1 MAKDSGLP
9 AEKATEQ
16 AEQAAERYTCRQR
29 VGGLWCRGQAVI
41 QQTLTD
47 ARSLLAAVD
56 MAIKTLPEPFLEGSP
71 GWGESLSLSEGQTAS
86 GWCRDRRLNPGRGP
100 EARPPVLRLAVCVLL
115 TFIEPTQRARQPL
128 RVYCLIFC
136 PHFMERT

>member
-71 GWGESLSLSEGQTAS
+71 GWGESLSLSEGQTAQDGVVIADS
-86 GWCRDRRLNPGRGP
+86 TQEGALRPDRQSFGLPF
-100 EARPPVLRLAVCVLL
+100 V
-115 TFIEPTQRARQPL
+115 
-128 RVYCLIFC
+128 FC
-136 PHFMERT
+136 